1 VSDDDCCDPV
11 FLDGP
16 DAAAAAGR
24 LGVLGFVALWRGQRP
39 AVASLCDDS
48 TVVEAQK
55 HAGRLEV
62 DDAGLLVGVHGL
74 VARTTR
80 HRIDHAA
87 GAVHTWCALDA
98 IGIPAALAIDA
109 TAVTSCPTC
118 DVELRVELCQ
128 GEPVDTEEPLRLW
141 LPEGICDHLV
151 EDFCDHANLYCSP
164 EHLSATVPKGSPGR
178 IATVADA
185 VAIGRQ
191 TWDDAA
197 AALGDE
203 GSGVHD
209 GRWPDRDARAWR
221 VLVLRGAVRERPPG
235 PPRLP
240 RRGGP
245 LGRLRR
251 LSR

>member
-1 VSDDDCCDPV
+1 VSDHHSCDPV
-11 FLDGP
+11 SLDGP
-16 DAAAAAGR
+16 DATAGAGR
-24 LGVLGFVALWRGQRP
+24 LAVLGFVALWRGERP
-39 AVASLCDDS
+39 AVASLCDDAA
-48 TVVEAQK
+48 VVEAQK

-118 DVELRVELCQ
+118 DVELRVELRES
-128 GEPVDTEEPLRLW
+128 EPVDTEEPLRLW
-141 LPEGICDHLV
+141 LPEGRCDHLV
-151 EDFCDHANLYCSP
+151 QDFCNHANLYCTS
-164 EHLSATVPKGSPGR
+164 EHLTATVPKGSPGR
-178 IATVADA
+178 IVTVADA
-185 VAIGRQ
+185 AAIGRQ

-203 GSGVHD
+203 KSG
-209 GRWPDRDARAWR
+209 DA
-221 VLVLRGAVRERPPG
+221 
-235 PPRLP
+235 
-240 RRGGP
+240 
-245 LGRLRR
+245 
-251 LSR
+251 

>member
-1 VSDDDCCDPV
+1 MSDDHGCGPV
-11 FLDGP
+11 SLDGP

-24 LGVLGFVALWRGQRP
+24 LGVLGFVALWRGERP
-39 AVASLCDDS
+39 AVASLCDDPA
-48 TVVEAQK
+48 VVEAQM

-87 GAVHTWCALDA
+87 GVVHTWCALDA

-118 DVELRVELCQ
+118 HVELRVELRE

-141 LPEGICDHLV
+141 LPEGRCDHLV
-151 EDFCDHANLYCSP
+151 EDFCSHANLYCSP
-164 EHLSATVPKGSPGR
+164 EHLTATVPKGSPGR
-178 IATVADA
+178 IVTVADVA
-185 VAIGRQ
+185 AIGRQ

-203 GSGVHD
+203 ESG
-209 GRWPDRDARAWR
+209 DA
-221 VLVLRGAVRERPPG
+221 
-235 PPRLP
+235 
-240 RRGGP
+240 
-245 LGRLRR
+245 
-251 LSR
+251 

>member
-1 VSDDDCCDPV
+1 VSDDHCCDPV

-24 LGVLGFVALWRGQRP
+24 LGVLGFVALWGGQRP
-39 AVASLCDDS
+39 AVASLCGDP

-80 HRIDHAA
+80 HRIDHPA

-209 GRWPDRDARAWR
+209 GR
-221 VLVLRGAVRERPPG
+221 
-235 PPRLP
+235 
-240 RRGGP
+240 
-245 LGRLRR
+245 
-251 LSR
+251 

>member
-1 VSDDDCCDPV
+1 VSDDHCCDPV

-24 LGVLGFVALWRGQRP
+24 LGVLGFVALWGGQRP
-39 AVASLCDDS
+39 AVASLCDDP

-80 HRIDHAA
+80 HRIDHPA

-209 GRWPDRDARAWR
+209 GR
-221 VLVLRGAVRERPPG
+221 
-235 PPRLP
+235 
-240 RRGGP
+240 
-245 LGRLRR
+245 
-251 LSR
+251 

>member
-1 VSDDDCCDPV
+1 VSDDHGCDPV
-11 FLDGP
+11 SLDGP

-39 AVASLCDDS
+39 AVASLCDDAA
-48 TVVEAQK
+48 VVEAQM

-80 HRIDHAA
+80 HRIDHTA

-118 DVELRVELCQ
+118 HVELRVELRE
-128 GEPVDTEEPLRLW
+128 GEPVDTEERLRLW
-141 LPEGICDHLV
+141 LPEGRCDHLV
-151 EDFCDHANLYCSP
+151 EDFCSHANLFCSP
-164 EHLSATVPKGSPGR
+164 EHLTATVPKGSPGR
-178 IATVADA
+178 IVTVADVA
-185 VAIGRQ
+185 AIGRQ

-203 GSGVHD
+203 GSG
-209 GRWPDRDARAWR
+209 DA
-221 VLVLRGAVRERPPG
+221 
-235 PPRLP
+235 
-240 RRGGP
+240 
-245 LGRLRR
+245 
-251 LSR
+251 